1 MINDIS
7 YRGFDFITNYGLKNN
22 LNINLKNLNSVGKK
36 DSQYKS
42 SPQVELMSNFEL
54 VSSLPLI
61 KKNKDNFNY
70 ITPKISLRFNPGD
83 MKNYSTSTE
92 KKINIDNVFSDN
104 RLGITDSFESGQSI
118 TLGMDYKKEYLKNI
132 NKYFEMKLATVL
144 RDSEEPNIPKI
155 ST

>member
-1 MINDIS
+1 MSLKNTNNLKTRLINDIS

-54 VSSLPLI
+54 ASSLPLI
-61 KKNKDNFNY
+61 KKNKDNYNY

-92 KKINIDNVFSDN
+92 KINIDNVFSDN

-118 TLGMDYKKEYLKNI
+118 TLGIDYKKENLKI
-132 NKYFEMKLATVL
+132 
-144 RDSEEPNIPKI
+144 
-155 ST
+155 